1 MKSTTIRCAALAAAL
16 TLACGATAAADPE
29 HPMGWTEGVEMTRV
43 AVKDGQI
50 DTISGIVYHQVKSLR
65 AARQLHM
72 TLMIPR
78 TKAKKPAVV
87 YFPGGGFT
95 SADHEKFTEMRYA
108 LARAGFVVAA
118 AEYRTV
124 PNRFPALLEDGKAAL
139 RYLRAHA
146 DELGIDPERIGVL
159 GDSAGGY
166 LVQMLGATSGE
177 KGWDE
182 GDFLE
187 ESSDVSAVVSFY
199 GISDLMTIGEGLGEA
214 DAKVHASPAV
224 TEALLVHGAAFRD
237 FPGMSILA
245 DKEKAMAASPLG
257 HVDGKEPPFF
267 LWHGSNDKLVSP
279 LQSAHMFEALR
290 KAGTDVRYRLVE
302 GAGHGDLVW
311 YQEPVIREVTAWTS
325 ARGSPLFFNVSVRL
339 FAFEVFEKGRR
350 GREVVVVELLDGKAE
365 VGEIRV
371 RLIEA
376 RENRIFRVNGACDL
390 VGHVKDRAARHAY
403 REIAGHGENLHVGIR
418 LQLPID
424 FFVRRRGEV
433 EVWADDAHDLED
445 ADLGLSVFHGGEGR
459 FVVFAQKR
467 QSFFQNVHVPFLPWK
482 KTLRRAFTSAVR
494 SVWVG

>member
-16 TLACGATAAADPE
+16 TLACGATAAAAADPE

-124 PNRFPALLEDGKAAL
+124 PNRFPALLEDGKAAV

-267 LWHGSNDKLVSP
+267 LWHGTDDKLVSP
-279 LQSAHMFEALR
+279 MQSAHMFEALK
-290 KAGTDVRYRLVE
+290 KAGVDVRYRLVE

-311 YQEPVIREVTAWTS
+311 YQEPVIREVTTW
-325 ARGSPLFFNVSVRL
+325 
-339 FAFEVFEKGRR
+339 FAEKLGP
-350 GREVVVVELLDGKAE
+350 VTPVEKRAEKTADKA
-365 VGEIRV
+365 G
-371 RLIEA
+371 
-376 RENRIFRVNGACDL
+376 
-390 VGHVKDRAARHAY
+390 
-403 REIAGHGENLHVGIR
+403 
-418 LQLPID
+418 
-424 FFVRRRGEV
+424 
-433 EVWADDAHDLED
+433 
-445 ADLGLSVFHGGEGR
+445 
-459 FVVFAQKR
+459 
-467 QSFFQNVHVPFLPWK
+467 
-482 KTLRRAFTSAVR
+482 TL
-494 SVWVG
+494 

>member
-1 MKSTTIRCAALAAAL
+1 MRKISIRCAALAAILAL
-16 TLACGATAAADPE
+16 AGGVTAASAAE
-29 HPMGWTEGVEMTRV
+29 SGHPMGWTEGAELTRV
-43 AVKDGQI
+43 TVTDGQI

-65 AARQLHM
+65 AARQLRM
-72 TLMIPR
+72 TLQIPR
-78 TKAKKPAVV
+78 TKEKKPAIV

-124 PNRFPALLEDGKAAL
+124 PNRFPALLEDGKAAV

-177 KGWDE
+177 KGWDK
-182 GDFLE
+182 GDFLDQ
-187 ESSDVSAVVSFY
+187 SSDVSAVVSFY

-237 FPGMSILA
+237 FPGMSILS

-267 LWHGSNDKLVSP
+267 LWHGTNDKLVSP
-279 LQSAHMFEALR
+279 MQSAHMFEALK

-311 YQEPVIREVTAWTS
+311 YQAPVIREVTAW
-325 ARGSPLFFNVSVRL
+325 
-339 FAFEVFEKGRR
+339 FAEKLGP
-350 GREVVVVELLDGKAE
+350 VKPVEKHAEKTADKA
-365 VGEIRV
+365 G
-371 RLIEA
+371 
-376 RENRIFRVNGACDL
+376 
-390 VGHVKDRAARHAY
+390 
-403 REIAGHGENLHVGIR
+403 
-418 LQLPID
+418 
-424 FFVRRRGEV
+424 
-433 EVWADDAHDLED
+433 
-445 ADLGLSVFHGGEGR
+445 
-459 FVVFAQKR
+459 
-467 QSFFQNVHVPFLPWK
+467 
-482 KTLRRAFTSAVR
+482 TL
-494 SVWVG
+494 

>member
-1 MKSTTIRCAALAAAL
+1 MLKSTTIRCAALAAAL

-124 PNRFPALLEDGKAAL
+124 PNRFPALLEDGKAAV

-279 LQSAHMFEALR
+279 MQSAHMFEALK
-290 KAGTDVRYRLVE
+290 KAGVDVRYRLVE

-311 YQEPVIREVTAWTS
+311 YQEPVIREVTAWFTEKLGPVTPMEKS
-325 ARGSPLFFNVSVRL
+325 AEN
-339 FAFEVFEKGRR
+339 AA
-350 GREVVVVELLDGKAE
+350 DKA
-365 VGEIRV
+365 G
-371 RLIEA
+371 
-376 RENRIFRVNGACDL
+376 
-390 VGHVKDRAARHAY
+390 
-403 REIAGHGENLHVGIR
+403 
-418 LQLPID
+418 
-424 FFVRRRGEV
+424 
-433 EVWADDAHDLED
+433 
-445 ADLGLSVFHGGEGR
+445 
-459 FVVFAQKR
+459 
-467 QSFFQNVHVPFLPWK
+467 
-482 KTLRRAFTSAVR
+482 TL
-494 SVWVG
+494 

>member
-1 MKSTTIRCAALAAAL
+1 MQKISIRCAALAAILAL
-16 TLACGATAAADPE
+16 AGGVTAASAAE
-29 HPMGWTEGVEMTRV
+29 SGHPMGWTEGAELTRV
-43 AVKDGQI
+43 TVTDGQI

-65 AARQLHM
+65 AARQLRM
-72 TLMIPR
+72 TLQIPR
-78 TKAKKPAVV
+78 TKEKKPAIV

-124 PNRFPALLEDGKAAL
+124 PNRFPALLEDGKAAV

-177 KGWDE
+177 KGWDK

-237 FPGMSILA
+237 FPGMSILS

-267 LWHGSNDKLVSP
+267 LWHGTNDKLVSP
-279 LQSAHMFEALR
+279 MQSAHMFEALK

-311 YQEPVIREVTAWTS
+311 YQAPVIREVTAW
-325 ARGSPLFFNVSVRL
+325 
-339 FAFEVFEKGRR
+339 FAEKLGP
-350 GREVVVVELLDGKAE
+350 VKPVEKHAEKTADKA
-365 VGEIRV
+365 G
-371 RLIEA
+371 
-376 RENRIFRVNGACDL
+376 
-390 VGHVKDRAARHAY
+390 
-403 REIAGHGENLHVGIR
+403 
-418 LQLPID
+418 
-424 FFVRRRGEV
+424 
-433 EVWADDAHDLED
+433 
-445 ADLGLSVFHGGEGR
+445 
-459 FVVFAQKR
+459 
-467 QSFFQNVHVPFLPWK
+467 
-482 KTLRRAFTSAVR
+482 TL
-494 SVWVG
+494 